1 MILTDDEMTYVKELY
16 VEKIKNEQ
24 RKTLDIEMWEKVE
37 IEKQKKNWTRVVE
50 IKREY
55 AILKDAL

>member
-1 MILTDDEMTYVKELY
+1 MTLTDDEMTYVKELY

-24 RKTLDIEMWEKVE
+24 REILDKEMWAKVE
-37 IEKQKKNWTRVVE
+37 IEKQKKDWTRVVE

-55 AILKDAL
+55 ALLKEAL

>member
-1 MILTDDEMTYVKELY
+1 MILSDNEMTYVKELY

-24 RKTLDIEMWEKVE
+24 IEILDIEMWEKVE
-37 IEKQKKNWTRVVE
+37 IEKQKKNWVRVVE

-55 AILKDAL
+55 ALLKEAL